1 MTRLILTTDASGAGG
16 LKGARRAEIVIP
28 FDPRFVWGPLPSEA
42 ELVMLLARHEAAD
55 HWLWNVYRKYFGKID
70 RNEIGLI
77 DFCERCESIELWID
91 PVPSAQLTLIWLLGY
106 LRRHEKIA
114 SRLTL
119 VQAEASIG
127 GKSPKQLA
135 KYKPAAVDVTNDHFE
150 IAGLAWQA
158 YRTPTPQAWFD
169 LSNRDL
175 SILPQLR
182 ACVVE
187 LLEELPR
194 RATGLGATEMR
205 MLELIGEGD
214 AGPLDV
220 FPGHLKRNKRR
231 VFEYWEVGSLLDG
244 LARCPAPA
252 VAGLDEGPFTP
263 EMHNDRHR
271 RERYMRSKLKL
282 TTFGEAVLAGTD
294 DFSRHN
300 PIDRWWG
307 GTRLSNDNLWRWDPA
322 NRALI
327 PPNAARDP

>member
-1 MTRLILTTDASGAGG
+1 MTRLILTTDGSGAGG

-28 FDPRFVWGPLPSEA
+28 FEPRFVWGPLPSEA

-77 DFCERCESIELWID
+77 DFCERCERIELWID

-119 VQAEASIG
+119 VQAETSIG

-135 KYKPAAVDVTNDHFE
+135 KCKPAAVDVANDHFE

-158 YRTPTPQAWFD
+158 YRAPTPQAWFD

-182 ACVVE
+182 ACVVA
-187 LLEELPR
+187 LLEELPQ

-214 AGPLDV
+214 AVPLDV
-220 FPGHLKRNKRR
+220 FPGHLKRNERR
-231 VFEYWEVGSLLDG
+231 VFEYWEVGSLLDR

-252 VAGLDEGPFTP
+252 VSGLDEGPFTL
-263 EMHNDRHR
+263 EMHKDRHR
-271 RERYMRSKLKL
+271 HERYRQSRLSL
-282 TTFGEAVLAGTD
+282 TALGKAVLARAD
-294 DFSRHN
+294 DFSLHN

-307 GTRLSNDNLWRWDPA
+307 GTKLTDDHLWRWDPA

-327 PPNAARDP
+327 APRAEL

>member
-1 MTRLILTTDASGAGG
+1 MTRLILTTDGSAAGN
-16 LKGARRAEIVIP
+16 LKAARRAEIVIP
-28 FDPRFVWGPLPSEA
+28 FGPRFVWGPLPSEA
-42 ELVMLLARHEAAD
+42 ELIMLLARHEAAD

-77 DFCERCESIELWID
+77 DFCERCERIELWID

-106 LRRHEKIA
+106 LRRHGKIV

-119 VQAEASIG
+119 VQAETNIG
-127 GKSPKQLA
+127 EKSPRQLA
-135 KYKPAAVDVTNDHFE
+135 KCNPVAVDVANDHFE

-158 YRTPTPQAWFD
+158 YRAPTPQAWFD
-169 LSNRDL
+169 LLNKDL

-187 LLEELPR
+187 LLEELPQ
-194 RATGLGATEMR
+194 RATGLGATKMR
-205 MLELIGEGD
+205 MLELIAEGD

-220 FPGHLKRNKRR
+220 FPGHLKRNERR
-231 VFEYWEVGSLLDG
+231 VFEFWEVGSLLDG

-252 VAGLDEGPFTP
+252 VAGLDDGPFN
-263 EMHNDRHR
+263 EAMHRNRDR
-271 RERYMRSKLKL
+271 RERYMQSKLKL
-282 TTFGEAVLAGTD
+282 TEFGEAVLAGTD

-307 GTRLSNDNLWRWDPA
+307 GTKLTNDRLWRWDPT

-327 PPNAARDP
+327 AP

>member
-1 MTRLILTTDASGAGG
+1 MTRLILTTDASAAGG

-28 FDPRFVWGPLPSEA
+28 LEPRLVWGPLRPEA
-42 ELVMLLARHEAAD
+42 ELAMLLARPEAAD
-55 HWLWNVYRKYFGKID
+55 DWLWNVYRRHFGKID

-77 DFCERCESIELWID
+77 DFCERSESIELWID

-119 VQAEASIG
+119 VQAATRIG
-127 GKSPKQLA
+127 EKSPKQLA
-135 KYKPAAVDVTNDHFE
+135 KYKPAAVDIANDHFE

-158 YRTPTPQAWFD
+158 YRAPTPQACFD
-169 LSNRDL
+169 LLNRDL

-182 ACVVE
+182 ACVGE
-187 LLEELPR
+187 LLEELPQ

-205 MLELIGEGD
+205 MLELIGEGG

-220 FPGHLKRNKRR
+220 FPGHLKRNERR
-231 VFEYWEVGSLLDG
+231 VFEFWEVGSLLDG

-252 VAGLDEGPFTP
+252 VAGLDEGPFTL

-271 RERYMRSKLKL
+271 RERYMRSELKL
-282 TTFGEAVLAGTD
+282 TTFGEVVLAGTD

-307 GTRLSNDNLWRWDPA
+307 GTKLTNDRLWRWDPES
-322 NRALI
+322 
-327 PPNAARDP
+327 RDLVEP

>member
-1 MTRLILTTDASGAGG
+1 MTRLILTTDASGGGG

-42 ELVMLLARHEAAD
+42 ELVMCLARHEAAD

-77 DFCERCESIELWID
+77 DFCERCEKIELWID

-119 VQAEASIG
+119 VQAETSIG
-127 GKSPKQLA
+127 EKSPKQLA
-135 KYKPAAVDVTNDHFE
+135 KFKPAAVDVTNDHFE

-158 YRTPTPQAWFD
+158 YRAPTPQAWFD

-182 ACVVE
+182 ACIVE
-187 LLEELPR
+187 LLEELPGQ
-194 RATGLGATEMR
+194 ATGLGATEMR

-220 FPGHLKRNKRR
+220 FPGHLKRNERR

-252 VAGLDEGPFTP
+252 VAGLDEGPFTL
-263 EMHNDRHR
+263 EMHKDRHR
-271 RERYMRSKLKL
+271 HERYRRSALKL
-282 TTFGEAVLAGTD
+282 TALGEAVLAGTE

-300 PIDRWWG
+300 PIHRWWG
-307 GTRLSNDNLWRWDPA
+307 GTELTNDRLWRWDPA

-327 PPNAARDP
+327 AP

>member
-1 MTRLILTTDASGAGG
+1 MTRLILTTDSSGAGG
-16 LKGARRAEIVIP
+16 LKGARRAEIVISLE
-28 FDPRFVWGPLPSEA
+28 PRLVWGPLRPEVQLA
-42 ELVMLLARHEAAD
+42 MLLARREAAD
-55 HWLWNVYRKYFGKID
+55 DRLWNVYRRHFGKID

-91 PVPSAQLTLIWLLGY
+91 PLPTAQLTLIWLLGY

-114 SRLTL
+114 SRLAL
-119 VQAEASIG
+119 VQAETRIG
-127 GKSPKQLA
+127 EKSPRQLA
-135 KYKPAAVDVTNDHFE
+135 RCKPAAIAITNDHFE

-158 YRTPTPQAWFD
+158 YGAPTPQAWFD

-187 LLEELPR
+187 LLEELPQ

-205 MLELIGEGD
+205 MLELIGDGD
-214 AGPLDV
+214 AAPLDV

-252 VAGLDEGPFTP
+252 VTGLDEGPFTM
-263 EMHNDRHR
+263 EMHKDRHR
-271 RERYMRSKLKL
+271 HERYMRSELKL
-282 TTFGEAVLAGTD
+282 TEFGEAVLAGTE

-307 GTRLSNDNLWRWDPA
+307 GTELTNERLWRWDPES
-322 NRALI
+322 
-327 PPNAARDP
+327 RDLVEP

>member
-1 MTRLILTTDASGAGG
+1 MTRLILTTDASGAGN

-28 FDPRFVWGPLPSEA
+28 LEPRLVWGPLPSEA

-55 HWLWNVYRKYFGKID
+55 HWLWNVYRRHFGKID

-77 DFCERCESIELWID
+77 DFCERCERIELWID
-91 PVPSAQLTLIWLLGY
+91 PVPSAQLTLIWPLGY
-106 LRRHEKIA
+106 LCRHEKIA

-119 VQAEASIG
+119 IQAETRIG
-127 GKSPKQLA
+127 EKSPKQLA
-135 KYKPAAVDVTNDHFE
+135 KCKPAAVDVANDHFE

-158 YRTPTPQAWFD
+158 YRAPTPQAWFD

-187 LLEELPR
+187 LLEELPQ

-220 FPGHLKRNKRR
+220 FPGHLKRNERR

-252 VAGLDEGPFTP
+252 VAGLDEGPFN
-263 EMHNDRHR
+263 EAMHRNRDR
-271 RERYMRSKLKL
+271 RERYMQSKLKL
-282 TTFGEAVLAGTD
+282 TKFGEAVLAGTE

-307 GTRLSNDNLWRWDPA
+307 GTELTNDHLWRWDPESSD
-322 NRALI
+322 LVE
-327 PPNAARDP
+327 P

>member
-1 MTRLILTTDASGAGG
+1 MTRLILTTDGSGAGG
-16 LKGARRAEIVIP
+16 LKEARRAEIVIP
-28 FDPRFVWGPLPSEA
+28 FDPRFVWGPLPSDA

-77 DFCERCESIELWID
+77 DFCERCERIELWID

-119 VQAEASIG
+119 VQAETSIG

-135 KYKPAAVDVTNDHFE
+135 KCKPAAVDVANDHFE

-158 YRTPTPQAWFD
+158 YRAPTPQAWFD

-187 LLEELPR
+187 LLEELPL

-220 FPGHLKRNKRR
+220 FPGQLKRNERR
-231 VFEYWEVGSLLDG
+231 VFEYWEVGSLLDR

-252 VAGLDEGPFTP
+252 VSGLDEGPFTL
-263 EMHNDRHR
+263 EMHKDRHR
-271 RERYMRSKLKL
+271 HERYRQSRLSL
-282 TTFGEAVLAGTD
+282 TALGKAVLARAD
-294 DFSRHN
+294 DFSLHN

-307 GTRLSNDNLWRWDPA
+307 GTKLTNDRLWRWDPES
-322 NRALI
+322 
-327 PPNAARDP
+327 RDLVEP

>member
-55 HWLWNVYRKYFGKID
+55 HWLWNVYRKYLGKID
-70 RNEIGLI
+70 RNEIVLI

-91 PVPSAQLTLIWLLGY
+91 PDPGAQLTLIWLLGY

-119 VQAEASIG
+119 VQAEIRIG
-127 GKSPKQLA
+127 EKSPKQLA
-135 KYKPAAVDVTNDHFE
+135 NCKPAAVEVANDHFE
-150 IAGLAWQA
+150 IADLAWQA
-158 YRTPTPQAWFD
+158 YRAPTPQAWFD
-169 LSNRDL
+169 LLHRVL

-182 ACVVE
+182 ASVVE
-187 LLEELPR
+187 LLEELPQ

-205 MLELIGEGD
+205 MLELIAEGD
-214 AGPLDV
+214 TAPLDV
-220 FPGHLKRNKRR
+220 FPGHLKRNERR

-252 VAGLDEGPFTP
+252 VAGLDEGPFN
-263 EMHNDRHR
+263 EAMHRDRLR
-271 RERYMRSKLKL
+271 RERYMQSKLKL
-282 TTFGEAVLAGTD
+282 TALGEAVLAGTE
-294 DFSRHN
+294 DFSRYN
-300 PIDRWWG
+300 PIHRWWG
-307 GTRLSNDNLWRWDPA
+307 GTKLVNDRLWRWDPA
-322 NRALI
+322 NRTLVV
-327 PPNAARDP
+327 P

>member
-1 MTRLILTTDASGAGG
+1 MTRLILTTDASAAGG

-28 FDPRFVWGPLPSEA
+28 LEPRLVWGPLRPEA
-42 ELVMLLARHEAAD
+42 ELAMLLARREAAD
-55 HWLWNVYRKYFGKID
+55 DWLWNVYRRHFGKID

-77 DFCERCESIELWID
+77 DFCERSESIELWID

-119 VQAEASIG
+119 VQAATRIG
-127 GKSPKQLA
+127 EKSPKQLA
-135 KYKPAAVDVTNDHFE
+135 KYKPAAVDIANDHFE

-158 YRTPTPQAWFD
+158 YRAPTPQACFD
-169 LSNRDL
+169 LLNRDL

-187 LLEELPR
+187 LLEELPQ

-220 FPGHLKRNKRR
+220 FPGHLKRNERR

-244 LARCPAPA
+244 RARCPAPA
-252 VAGLDEGPFTP
+252 VAGLDEGPFTL

-271 RERYMRSKLKL
+271 RERYMRSELKL
-282 TTFGEAVLAGTD
+282 TTFGEVVLAGTD

-307 GTRLSNDNLWRWDPA
+307 GTKLTNDRLWRWDPES
-322 NRALI
+322 
-327 PPNAARDP
+327 RDLVEP

>member
-1 MTRLILTTDASGAGG
+1 MTRLILTTDSSGAGS

-28 FDPRFVWGPLPSEA
+28 LEPRLVWGPLRPEA
-42 ELVMLLARHEAAD
+42 NLAMLLARPEAAD
-55 HWLWNVYRKYFGKID
+55 DWLWNVYRRHFGKID

-91 PVPSAQLTLIWLLGY
+91 PVPTAQLTLIWLLGY

-119 VQAEASIG
+119 VQAATRIG
-127 GKSPKQLA
+127 EKSPKQLA
-135 KYKPAAVDVTNDHFE
+135 RYKPAAVDVSNDHFE

-158 YRTPTPQAWFD
+158 YRAPTPQAWFD

-187 LLEELPR
+187 LLEELPQ

-244 LARCPAPA
+244 LARGPAPA
-252 VAGLDEGPFTP
+252 VAGLDEGPFD
-263 EMHNDRHR
+263 EAMHRDRDRHQ
-271 RERYMRSKLKL
+271 RYMQSKLKL
-282 TTFGEAVLAGTD
+282 TEFGEAVLAGTD

-307 GTRLSNDNLWRWDPA
+307 GTRLSNDDLWRWDA
-322 NRALI
+322 ASRALI
-327 PPNAARDP
+327 AP

>member
-1 MTRLILTTDASGAGG
+1 MTRLILTTDASGAGN

-28 FDPRFVWGPLPSEA
+28 FEPRFVWGPLPSEA

-55 HWLWNVYRKYFGKID
+55 HWLWNVYRKYLGKID

-119 VQAEASIG
+119 VQAETRIG
-127 GKSPKQLA
+127 ENSPRQLA
-135 KYKPAAVDVTNDHFE
+135 RWKPAAIAVTNDHFE

-158 YRTPTPQAWFD
+158 YRASMPQTWFD
-169 LSNRDL
+169 LLNKDL

-187 LLEELPR
+187 LLEELPQ

-205 MLELIGEGD
+205 MLELIAEGD
-214 AGPLDV
+214 TSPLDV
-220 FPGHLKRNKRR
+220 FPGHLKRNERH

-252 VAGLDEGPFTP
+252 VAGLDDGPFN
-263 EMHNDRHR
+263 EAMHRNRDRR
-271 RERYMRSKLKL
+271 GRYMQSELKL
-282 TTFGEAVLAGTD
+282 TEFGEAVLAGTE

-307 GTRLSNDNLWRWDPA
+307 GTELTNDRLWRWDPA

-327 PPNAARDP
+327 AP